1 MHKKTK
7 HPQRRFWAFVLP
19 AMASQLLT
27 GFFIIVDGF
36 FIGQTVGDAG
46 LAAINLLW
54 PLPAVILAAGL
65 GIGSGGSVAMATA
78 LGRGDRQ
85 GALQARGNTVLA
97 LAAAVLALM
106 GGCGSPFAPRCAG
119 WARTAF
125 CSAMRA
131 TTWSSLSSC
140 ARGRCSTAAERAFAR
155 HGPHVRRH
163 GHHHLQPAGEHLP
176 RLAVHHGVGAGA
188 CAARRWPPWPRSSP
202 APCWRPPALCSIEKC
217 RCARASCGRTGGC
230 CGASS
235 LSACRRS
242 GCRCPPACSSCS
254 TTGSAWPSAASR
266 PSPCTPSSATCWAV
280 CSRFCPAWAR
290 GAQPLVSFCRGAN
303 DAAALGAIVRRALRL
318 VCALGLALCAG
329 SILLR
334 AAIPPLFGAS
344 AATAQSAGTALVCA
358 ALSLPLWG
366 VVRLFSSCF
375 YAAGRTKLSLA
386 FIFGDPLAVSPLCLY
401 ALPVWFSLDGVW
413 LAAPAAQLLCWRRSP
428 PSAPFCAAAAA
439 SSASETE
446 C

>member
-1 MHKKTK
+1 MHKNQTS
-7 HPQRRFWAFVLP
+7 PQRRFWAFVLP

-36 FIGQTVGDAG
+36 FIGQTLGDAG

-106 GGCGSPFAPRCAG
+106 GGLWLAFRPALRWLGADGLLFRYACDYMVVVILLCGGQVFNSGLNALLRGMGRTFAAMAITIYSLLANIFLDWLFIMAWGWGMRGAALATVAAQLTSALLEAACLVLDRKMPLRAGQLRPDGQLLRRIVFVGLSPFG
-119 WARTAF
+119 L
-125 CSAMRA
+125 
-131 TTWSSLSSC
+131 SLSSSVLIMFNNWQC
-140 ARGRCSTAAERAFAR
+140 LALGGQQAVAVYAIVSYLL
-155 HGPHVRRH
+155 GS
-163 GHHHLQPAGEHLP
+163 LQPL
-176 RLAVHHGVGAGA
+176 LSGVG
-188 CAARRWPPWPRSSP
+188 
-202 APCWRPPALCSIEKC
+202 E
-217 RCARASCGRTGGC
+217 
-230 CGASS
+230 
-235 LSACRRS
+235 
-242 GCRCPPACSSCS
+242 
-254 TTGSAWPSAASR
+254 
-266 PSPCTPSSATCWAV
+266 
-280 CSRFCPAWAR
+280 

-413 LAAPAAQLLCWRRSP
+413 LAAPAAQLLLLAALTAVCAVLRRRGGL
-428 PSAPFCAAAAA
+428 FGL
-439 SSASETE
+439 
-446 C
+446 